1 MIKLFRKIRQDLLSK
16 GKTGKYLKYAIGEII
31 LVVIGILIALQIN
44 NWNEINKKI
53 YLKNEYQNSLI
64 NDFRKDT
71 IQINARLKK
80 NRDRVEFLT
89 PVIDSIYNGFYT
101 TIEHYIKLLNDNAG
115 SIRVS
120 NTYNTNSFNLLIS
133 SGSIDLFDKKFRT
146 ELMELNRLQKTEQ
159 TVQNGNKDYLFVFM
173 QKVSLKYPAVNGIQ
187 FNEDS
192 RNQLLWNNV
201 KIDDLPRDVSA
212 LIFQED
218 YTLRRYIETTDSVLH
233 QTELVL
239 KMLNKIDD

>member
-1 MIKLFRKIRQDLLSK
+1 MIKFFRKIRQNLLMEN
-16 GKTGKYLKYAIGEII
+16 KTGKYFKYAIGEIV
-31 LVVIGILIALQIN
+31 LVVIGILIALGIN
-44 NWNEINKKI
+44 NWNENRKKET
-53 YLKNEYQNSLI
+53 LKNEYTTALI
-64 NDFRKDT
+64 NDYKKDT
-71 IQINARLKK
+71 IQLNTRLKT

-89 PVIDSIYNGFYT
+89 PALDSIDNGFYT
-101 TIEHYIKLLNDNAG
+101 TIEDYIKILYGARMG
-115 SIRVS
+115 IRVS

-133 SGSIDLFDKKFRT
+133 SGNIDLFDKKIRT
-146 ELMELNRLQKTEQ
+146 ELMELNRLQKAEQ
-159 TVQNGNKDYLFVFM
+159 TVQDGNKDYMFVFM
-173 QKVSLKYPAVNGIQ
+173 QNASLKYPTIRNQ
-187 FNEDS
+187 FNDDIA
-192 RNQLLWNNV
+192 NQLLWNNV